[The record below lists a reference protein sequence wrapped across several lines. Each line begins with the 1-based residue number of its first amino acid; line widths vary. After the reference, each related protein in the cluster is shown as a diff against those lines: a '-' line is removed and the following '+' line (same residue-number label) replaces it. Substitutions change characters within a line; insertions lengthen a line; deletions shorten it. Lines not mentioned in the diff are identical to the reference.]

1 MSGLEDE
8 RVTIVGAG
16 IAGLVAS
23 INLAREG
30 YQVTVL
36 EREQTIGGL
45 DQWHPSMHMTPMRPK
60 ETWEYLGIDL
70 SDCFSPVKLG
80 MVYSY
85 GKKFR
90 LDSKDLYLVE
100 RSGRDT
106 SIDSFLYKVALK
118 EGVNFRF
125 SKNFKST
132 ELQSIQGKII
142 VASGLYKEMYENLNL
157 SHYHIRGWR
166 AHSETDREDELFIYF
181 NHYTTDYC
189 YLSAKNNII
198 FGLLFDRGRK
208 PTQEHLKRFK
218 NELEKTQGIV
228 FENWTYSTGC
238 SPNTLQLFQKGFI
251 LSGSLSGMIDPF
263 LQFGIVG
270 SLISGKIAALAV
282 VDRSKAEIDFKNFTK
297 RFKTSRLMK
306 KIYNKIPFRSVFQ
319 PMIMNNLDRYRFITR
334 PMFGG
339 IPGFVEKDW
348 LRTIED

>member
-1 MSGLEDE
+1 MSGHEDE
-8 RVTIVGAG
+8 SVTIVGAG

-23 INLAREG
+23 INLARDG

-45 DQWHPSMHMTPMRPK
+45 DRWHPSVHMTPMKPK

-70 SDCFSPVKLG
+70 SDCFSPVKSA

-100 RSGRDT
+100 RSKRDT
-106 SIDSFLYKVALK
+106 SIDSFLYKLALR
-118 EGVNFRF
+118 EGVNFGF

-132 ELQSIQGKII
+132 EFRGIQGKII

-157 SHYHIRGWR
+157 SYYLIRGYR
-166 AHSETDREDELFIYF
+166 AHSETDREDELLIYF

-189 YLSAKNNII
+189 YLSAKNNIL
-198 FGLLFDRGRK
+198 FGLFFERGRK
-208 PTQEHLKRFK
+208 PTQENLKRFK
-218 NELEKTQGIV
+218 KELEKTQGIV

-238 SPNTLQLFQKGFI
+238 SPNTLQLFREDII

-282 VDRSKAEIDFKNFTK
+282 GDRKKAEIDFNIFTK

-306 KIYNKIPFRSVFQ
+306 RIYNKVPLRSVFQ
-319 PMIMNNLDRYRFITR
+319 PMIMNNLDRTRFITR

-339 IPGFVEKDW
+339 IPGFVKRDW